1 MQIRIYS
8 KTIGFITSV
17 ISWLY
22 RTHCCCFVIC
32 FASVCKGNTIFRFL
46 YQWRLPWRRVQQ
58 FTWFSAKTLI
68 CWATTS
74 GLDTSR
80 CWQTQAQTCQ
90 THPEILADTLKLFS
104 RHVKKTCYY
113 YHWEMII
120 RLVIKL
126 SSLAWNGGGKMR
138 LCQSS
143 PSNDG
148 LEVSTLYYLFA
159 AVLLWIKYVSCPLDA
174 NSNCDV
180 WQYKSFYL

>member
-1 MQIRIYS
+1 MQIRKYS

-80 CWQTQAQTCQ
+80 CWQTQAQTCH
-90 THPEILADTLKLFS
+90 THPEILADTLKLFT
-104 RHVKKTCYY
+104 RHIKKRILIIEKWSSDSSSNCHHWLEMAAGKWGCVKVHRQMMGLKYLHYITCLQLYY
-113 YHWEMII
+113 Y
-120 RLVIKL
+120 
-126 SSLAWNGGGKMR
+126 G
-138 LCQSS
+138 
-143 PSNDG
+143 
-148 LEVSTLYYLFA
+148 
-159 AVLLWIKYVSCPLDA
+159 
-174 NSNCDV
+174 
-180 WQYKSFYL
+180 